1 MMKNNSLTDCCR
13 TCDVFCMCSFIAFLF
28 ISSGSRDVSNVSVDL
43 VQVLFPMGL
52 PRHLSGSACCHPCP
66 RGIALSIHCAVPG
79 DNCMEIMFPGF
90 GTTALATGA
99 GRPII
104 PVRYSDDMAAIFTA
118 VAFHYFR
125 FALNIFRSFR
135 TRLFTSSV
143 LARITFST
151 PYLCLM

>member
-13 TCDVFCMCSFIAFLF
+13 TCDVFCVCSFIAFLF

-43 VQVLFPMGL
+43 VQVLFSMGL
-52 PRHLSGSACCHPCP
+52 SRHLSASACCHPCR
-66 RGIALSIHCAVPG
+66 RGIALSIHYAVPG

-90 GTTALATGA
+90 RTSLSQQARGA
-99 GRPII
+99 II

-118 VAFHYFR
+118 VALHYFR

-143 LARITFST
+143 LARITFSR